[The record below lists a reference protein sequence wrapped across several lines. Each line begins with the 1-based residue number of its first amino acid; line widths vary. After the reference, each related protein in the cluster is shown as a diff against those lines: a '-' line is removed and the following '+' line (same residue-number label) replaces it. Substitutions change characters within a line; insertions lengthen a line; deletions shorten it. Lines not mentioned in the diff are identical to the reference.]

1 MYMEDKTFYDIQKE
15 EYKKNIKIIKVK
27 LVDEWYGYT
36 IKTKIIDNNR
46 IIKKQTLKQHCLTA
60 PNENEL
66 ERRVEAELYYYIYSR
81 IKNKCADYAVK
92 KYNEK
97 LQEELQ

>member
-1 MYMEDKTFYDIQKE
+1 MYMEDKTFYDIEKE
-15 EYKKNIKIIKVK
+15 KYKKNVKIIKVK
-27 LVDEWYGYT
+27 LLEEWYGYT

-46 IIKKQTLKQHCLTA
+46 MIKKQTLKQHCLTA
-60 PNENEL
+60 PNEDEIAK
-66 ERRVEAELYYYIYSR
+66 RVEAELNYYIYLR
-81 IKNKCADYAVK
+81 IKNKCADYAVR